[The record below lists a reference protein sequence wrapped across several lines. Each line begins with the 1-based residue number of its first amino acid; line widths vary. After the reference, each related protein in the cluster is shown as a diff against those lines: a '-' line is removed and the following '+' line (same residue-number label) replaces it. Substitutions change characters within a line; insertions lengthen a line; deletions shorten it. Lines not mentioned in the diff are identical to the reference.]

1 MRLLRRAIA
10 MSAGAARSLSTS
22 RVTGLAPGPFA
33 VGVRTIQLT
42 DDSRQEDGAEPEPEA
57 PRPRFQSKYR
67 KIERSGSAPGDA
79 LMAAAKGGSFKGSA
93 NAVLAVART
102 SQLARSQVS
111 ANG

>member
-42 DDSRQEDGAEPEPEA
+42 DDSRQEGRRAA
-57 PRPRFQSKYR
+57 P
-67 KIERSGSAPGDA
+67 APDRG
-79 LMAAAKGGSFKGSA
+79 LVPGRGHW
-93 NAVLAVART
+93 
-102 SQLARSQVS
+102 
-111 ANG
+111 